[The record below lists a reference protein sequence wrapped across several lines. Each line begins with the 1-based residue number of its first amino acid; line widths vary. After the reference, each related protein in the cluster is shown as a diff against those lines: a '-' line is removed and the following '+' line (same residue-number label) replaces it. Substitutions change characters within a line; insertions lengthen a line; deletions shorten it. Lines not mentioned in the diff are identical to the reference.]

1 MSKPSGEFTPMA
13 RLGIVALVLVGALI
27 VGAVLWAL
35 PAWFWMFVV
44 GVAVGVVGE
53 RRRAHRRRARRRRK
67 RFPNNPPGV

>member
-1 MSKPSGEFTPMA
+1 MSKPSGEFTPMVRA
-13 RLGIVALVLVGALI
+13 GIVVLALLGALI

-53 RRRAHRRRARRRRK
+53 RRSARRRRARRRRK